1 MAIQEWLG
9 IIGLLG
15 AMIGYL
21 ELRLGRQ
28 DAARHSLRNEVLAQ
42 LLEIERE
49 LHVQGKIL
57 ARLEKND
64 H

>member
-21 ELRLGRQ
+21 ELRLGKQ
-28 DAARHSLRNEVLAQ
+28 DAARHSLRNEILSQ

-49 LHVQGKIL
+49 LHAQGKIL
-57 ARLEKND
+57 ARLEKNGQ
-64 H
+64 